1 MYTQANILEQHEQYV
16 KRVTD
21 AVGRIQTMI
30 DNHENRAYA
39 DEMQTFLNGVYKRYF
54 QETYLP
60 RITTCINTTAFYM
73 PDNIE
78 NIKRVSLVYTFLGR
92 RYDKIGAIGEPIE
105 VAINVLHITN
115 ERVAHHINEAYH
127 KFLKKRR
134 IPMIE
139 KPFVADYEDDLE
151 AFRRLSP
158 RERIEQLTLKLD
170 TDAAFVARF
179 KDAFDA
185 WEEQYES
192 ATEQPMDEEFITKV
206 KDDLYNKAQQE
217 ESATMKSAYK
227 FLLHSSCGVTDK

>member
-1 MYTQANILEQHEQYV
+1 MTTQANILEQHEQYV
-16 KRVTD
+16 TRVTD

-78 NIKRVSLVYTFLGR
+78 QIKRVSLVYTFLGR

-115 ERVAHHINEAYH
+115 ERVAYYINEAYQ
-127 KFLKKRR
+127 KFL
-134 IPMIE
+134 
-139 KPFVADYEDDLE
+139 
-151 AFRRLSP
+151 
-158 RERIEQLTLKLD
+158 
-170 TDAAFVARF
+170 
-179 KDAFDA
+179 
-185 WEEQYES
+185 
-192 ATEQPMDEEFITKV
+192 
-206 KDDLYNKAQQE
+206 NQE
-217 ESATMKSAYK
+217 ESA
-227 FLLHSSCGVTDK
+227 